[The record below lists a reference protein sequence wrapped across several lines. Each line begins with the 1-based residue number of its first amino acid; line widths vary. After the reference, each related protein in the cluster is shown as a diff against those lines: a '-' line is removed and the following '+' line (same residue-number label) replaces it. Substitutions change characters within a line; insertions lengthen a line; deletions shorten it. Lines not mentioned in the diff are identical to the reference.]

1 MMNGIRVL
9 PLSMLPISHVLLSM
23 NVLPINHLLLPIN
36 VLLISHLL
44 LPLNVLPISNLL
56 LLLLDVL
63 LISHPLLLLQLLY
76 PKTPRNGSKG
86 RWSKTKRKRKR
97 LMLHPTRTT
106 QKRKRAVSHKTKTK
120 QRRKKPMRPWNGN
133 VKIMKSLCTLEEEA
147 LINLDHGSTHSDI
160 FQTVTGMNEL
170 LEIIVTE
177 THRYAIQRGR
187 NFETTED
194 EMKAFLWI
202 NFIIGIKKL
211 TFLDDYWSTDKYIG
225 NEKIQNVITRTRF

>member
-1 MMNGIRVL
+1 MIK
-9 PLSMLPISHVLLSM
+9 
-23 NVLPINHLLLPIN
+23 
-36 VLLISHLL
+36 
-44 LPLNVLPISNLL
+44 
-56 LLLLDVL
+56 D
-63 LISHPLLLLQLLY
+63 
-76 PKTPRNGSKG
+76 
-86 RWSKTKRKRKR
+86 KTKKKRVDAPSNENNTKEKKGSV
-97 LMLHPTRTT
+97 P
-106 QKRKRAVSHKTKTK
+106 QDEDKTKKKKANATVEWK
-120 QRRKKPMRPWNGN
+120 CEDNEKPMT
-133 VKIMKSLCTLEEEA
+133 KKECTLEEEA

-170 LEIIVTE
+170 LKIIVTE

-211 TFLDDYWSTDKYIG
+211 TSLDDYWSTDKYIG